1 MKKKLL
7 VFLTIFALVL
17 SMTSLLVQA
26 AEDAEVTVTVNE
38 DGTVT
43 VTATGTFD
51 ENDWVGIYKQGD
63 TIDPENGGVTSLVWW
78 YLREGEEITYPGENE
93 GITVESSNRVA
104 ELTAGAGSALAPG
117 DYYAVVLG
125 GESSYE
131 VFSEEFEFT
140 IPEETEE
147 TPTEAPATAEP
158 TPEVTEEPTEEPTES
173 PTTAPATAKTTPG
186 AATAAPTQAPDA
198 DSESDNTVL
207 IIVCIV
213 AAVIIIAAII
223 VIVAVKKKKK

>member
-158 TPEVTEEPTEEPTES
+158 TPEVTEAPTEEPTES
-173 PTTAPATAKTTPG
+173 PTTAPATAKATPS
-186 AATAAPTQAPDA
+186 AVAAPTQAPDA
-198 DSESDNTVL
+198 DDSEGNNTAL

-213 AAVIIIAAII
+213 AAIIIIAAII

>member
-26 AEDAEVTVTVNE
+26 AEDAEVPVTVNE

-78 YLREGEEITYPGENE
+78 YLREGEEITYP
-93 GITVESSNRVA
+93 R
-104 ELTAGAGSALAPG
+104 
-117 DYYAVVLG
+117 
-125 GESSYE
+125 
-131 VFSEEFEFT
+131 
-140 IPEETEE
+140 
-147 TPTEAPATAEP
+147 
-158 TPEVTEEPTEEPTES
+158 
-173 PTTAPATAKTTPG
+173 
-186 AATAAPTQAPDA
+186 
-198 DSESDNTVL
+198 
-207 IIVCIV
+207 
-213 AAVIIIAAII
+213 
-223 VIVAVKKKKK
+223 

>member
-17 SMTSLLVQA
+17 SMTSLLAQA

-38 DGTVT
+38 DGTIT

-63 TIDPENGGVTSLVWW
+63 TIDPGNGGVASLVWW

-186 AATAAPTQAPDA
+186 RCNGRAYTG
-198 DSESDNTVL
+198 SGRRFG
-207 IIVCIV
+207 
-213 AAVIIIAAII
+213 
-223 VIVAVKKKKK
+223 KR

>member
-173 PTTAPATAKTTPG
+173 PTTAPATAKATPS
-186 AATAAPTQAPDA
+186 AVAAPTQAPDA
-198 DSESDNTVL
+198 DDSEGNNTAL

-213 AAVIIIAAII
+213 AAIIIIAAII

>member
-158 TPEVTEEPTEEPTES
+158 TPEVTEAPTEEPTES
-173 PTTAPATAKTTPG
+173 PTTAPATAKTTPS
-186 AATAAPTQAPDA
+186 AVAAPTQAPDA
-198 DSESDNTVL
+198 DDSEGNNTAL

-213 AAVIIIAAII
+213 AAIIIIAAII

>member
-17 SMTSLLVQA
+17 SMTSLLAQA

-38 DGTVT
+38 DGTIT

-63 TIDPENGGVTSLVWW
+63 TIDPGNGGVASLVWW

-173 PTTAPATAKTTPG
+173 PTTAPATAKTTP
-186 AATAAPTQAPDA
+186 ALQRPRLHRLWTP
-198 DSESDNTVL
+198 
-207 IIVCIV
+207 IRK
-213 AAVIIIAAII
+213 AII
-223 VIVAVKKKKK
+223 RFLSLCVS

>member
-17 SMTSLLVQA
+17 SMTSLLAQA

-38 DGTVT
+38 DGTIT

-63 TIDPENGGVTSLVWW
+63 TIDPGNGGVASLVWW

-158 TPEVTEEPTEEPTES
+158 TPEVTEEPTES

>member
-63 TIDPENGGVTSLVWW
+63 TIDPENGGVASLVWW

-158 TPEVTEEPTEEPTES
+158 TPEVTEEPTES

>member
-158 TPEVTEEPTEEPTES
+158 TPEVTEAPTEEPTES
-173 PTTAPATAKTTPG
+173 PTTAPATAKATPS
-186 AATAAPTQAPDA
+186 AAAAPTQAPDA
-198 DSESDNTVL
+198 DDSEGNNTAL

-213 AAVIIIAAII
+213 AAIIIIAAII